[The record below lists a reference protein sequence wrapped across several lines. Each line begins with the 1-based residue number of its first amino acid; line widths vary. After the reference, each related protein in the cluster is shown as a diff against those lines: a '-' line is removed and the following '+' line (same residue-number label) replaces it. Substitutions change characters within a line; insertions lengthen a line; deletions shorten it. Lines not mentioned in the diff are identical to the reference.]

1 MSFPKSPFQSNIQDS
16 VLKKVTSVWQQW
28 FDRIQN
34 VLEFVTGASP
44 SNNRPTTKLFT
55 GATNFDTDL
64 NSPAW
69 WNGSQWLTF
78 AQLVQAS
85 SVAKAYGTFYDNTNQ
100 TAASTTVAYPI
111 TYNTPNGA
119 SNVVVES
126 GSHVKVQV
134 AGVFNVQFSIQ
145 FISTENNANNPSE
158 VNVWFR
164 KNGSDIAESNSMFTV
179 PTRHG
184 THNGA
189 LIAALNLLI
198 DLQANDYIELIWQT
212 ENTSISMQTLPAG
225 TTPITPV
232 TPSVILTVQQV

>member
-1 MSFPKSPFQSNIQDS
+1 MSFLKAPFQSTIQS
-16 VLKKVTSVWQQW
+16 AVNKVNPVWQQW
-28 FDRIQN
+28 FDRIQS
-34 VLEFVTGASP
+34 VLDFVTGANP
-44 SNNRPTTKLFT
+44 STNRPSSSLFA
-55 GATNFDTDL
+55 GATNFDSDL
-64 NSPAW
+64 SAPAW
-69 WNGSQWLTF
+69 WNGKQWLTF
-78 AQLVQAS
+78 NQLVQS
-85 SVAKAYGTFYDNTNQ
+85 SLVAKAYGTFYDNTNQ
-100 TAASTTVAYPI
+100 VAASTTVAYPI

-126 GSHVKVQV
+126 GSHIKVQV
-134 AGVFNVQFSIQ
+134 SGVFNVQFSIQ

-184 THNGA
+184 THDGA

-212 ENTSISMQTLPAG
+212 ENTKISMQTLPAG
-225 TTPITPV
+225 TTPTTPV